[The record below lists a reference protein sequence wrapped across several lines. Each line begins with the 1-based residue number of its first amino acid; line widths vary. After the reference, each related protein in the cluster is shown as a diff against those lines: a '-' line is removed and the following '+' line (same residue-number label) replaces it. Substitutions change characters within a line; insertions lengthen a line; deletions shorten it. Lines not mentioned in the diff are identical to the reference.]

1 MRQVQ
6 IGFSLRSVMAVKKLA
21 VTKIGNEWV
30 AGVFTSAGLYATC
43 LPRRSRREAV
53 RAVSGAGLEE
63 TDEPNLREI
72 LEAVYAVS
80 KGENHPALKRVNLD
94 FSDLTEK
101 QQRVVEET
109 LRIPRGKTAT
119 YGEVAKRAG
128 VPGGARFVGNVMATN
143 RLGPIVPCHR
153 VVASNGLG
161 GYGLGLGKKIEI
173 LTLEGAFAD

>member
-1 MRQVQ
+1 
-6 IGFSLRSVMAVKKLA
+6 MAFKRLA
-21 VTKIGNEWV
+21 VAEIRNEWV
-30 AGVFTSAGLYATC
+30 AGVFTSSGLYATS
-43 LPRRSRREAV
+43 LPRKSRKEAI
-53 RAVSGAGLEE
+53 RAVNGVGLEE
-63 TDEPNLREI
+63 SHESHLREI
-72 LEAVYAVS
+72 LGAVYAVS
-80 KGENHPALKRVNLD
+80 KGEDHPALKSVNLD

-101 QQRVVEET
+101 QQRVMKET

-153 VVASNGLG
+153 VVASKGLG
-161 GYGLGLGKKIEI
+161 GYGPGLGKKVEI